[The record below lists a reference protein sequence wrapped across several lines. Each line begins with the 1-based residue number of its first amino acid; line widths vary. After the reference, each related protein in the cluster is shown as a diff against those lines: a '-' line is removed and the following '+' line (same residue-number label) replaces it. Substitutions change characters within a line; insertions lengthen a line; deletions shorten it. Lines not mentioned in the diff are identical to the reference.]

1 MAPTHD
7 LLDSETASLETKFS
21 KKKNDYQK
29 HEIYPISSLIAHP

>member
-21 KKKNDYQK
+21 KKNDYQK